1 MKTLFSAP
9 IIIGKSMMLPSVI
22 TQEKKHMKK
31 IPGLGKMGSSEVTTG
46 NKKTIQPLNTETVNV
61 YCFLNLLFLAGL
73 HMFSVLIA

>member
-1 MKTLFSAP
+1 
-9 IIIGKSMMLPSVI
+9 MMPPSVI
-22 TQEKKHMKK
+22 TQEKKKEKNMKK

-61 YCFLNLLFLAGL
+61 YCFLNLVFLAGL